1 MDYYIQVLKVKFIM
15 LKFLSNLFSSKTS
28 DDNAKLTTSEKPV
41 ESENQTVEQEI
52 QVQKSAEEQIFEIL
66 SETINS
72 IELDLKNTNTKS
84 SDLLAICSS
93 VSRSK
98 QFYELIQLYRL
109 ADLLGKEFY
118 SRRFKRSVV
127 GGELNGKEHAW
138 IVVGA
143 DKDYD
148 VTCDFIYEKYEKK
161 EDCKWIIDLQPILDD
176 VNNHIAILDYNEHP
190 EYVPYGNKTITN
202 VNDYFKSKSNL
213 KDVIIYQKPEYFTEM
228 NGQLTKIHNG
238 YSFDADVLL
247 FLLDSDFVAYPH
259 RYVNNINKELFEK
272 IQKNTNQLMEAI
284 ESEDSFDVKNHI
296 VSLFNENEKLDF
308 IPKHY
313 QVMF

>member
-1 MDYYIQVLKVKFIM
+1 M
-15 LKFLSNLFSSKTS
+15 LKLLSNLFSSKTS
-28 DDNAKLTTSEKPV
+28 DNNAKLSTSEKPV
-41 ESENQTVEQEI
+41 ESENQTVEQEVT
-52 QVQKSAEEQIFEIL
+52 VQKSAEEQIVEIL

-72 IELDLKNTNTKS
+72 IELDLKNNNPSS
-84 SDLLAICSS
+84 SDLLTMCNS

-127 GGELNGKEHAW
+127 CGELNGKEHTW
-138 IVVGA
+138 IVVGV
-143 DKDYD
+143 DRVSY
-148 VTCDFIYEKYEKK
+148 VFCDFIYKPYEK
-161 EDCKWIIDLQPILDD
+161 EENIKWIIDLQPILDD

-190 EYVPYGNKTITN
+190 EYVPYGNKTISN
-202 VNDYFKSKSNL
+202 VDDYFKSKSNL

-228 NGQLTKIHNG
+228 NGELTKIHNG
-238 YSFDADVLL
+238 YYFDANVLL
-247 FLLDSDFVAYPH
+247 FILDSDFVAYPH
-259 RYVNNINKELFEK
+259 RYVNNTNKELFEK

-284 ESEDSFDVKNHI
+284 ESEDSFDVKSHI
-296 VSLFNENEKLDF
+296 VSLFEENEKLDL

>member
-1 MDYYIQVLKVKFIM
+1 MDYYIQFLKVKFIM
-15 LKFLSNLFSSKTS
+15 LKFLSNLFSSKTF

-84 SDLLAICSS
+84 SDLLTMCSS

-109 ADLLGKEFY
+109 ANLLGKDFY

-127 GGELNGKEHAW
+127 CGELNGKDHSW
-138 IVVGA
+138 IVVSA
-143 DKDYD
+143 DKKYD

-190 EYVPYGNKTITN
+190 EYTPYGNKTITN
-202 VNDYFKSKSNL
+202 VEEYFKSKSKL
-213 KDVIIYQKPEYFTEM
+213 KDVIIYQKPEYFTELH
-228 NGQLTKIHNG
+228 GELTKIHNS
-238 YSFDADVLL
+238 YYFDADILL

-259 RYVNNINKELFEK
+259 RYVNNTNKELFEK
-272 IQKNTNQLMEAI
+272 IKKNTNQLMEAI
-284 ESEDSFDVKNHI
+284 ESEDCFDVKRHI
-296 VSLFNENEKLDF
+296 ISLFEENEKLDF